1 MINTEL
7 VYIIGLSMIPGIG
20 SITARKL
27 INSVGSAKAVFNEKK
42 SAIRKIPGIGEFVA
56 GRISENNLLV
66 KAEEELGFIEKNNIK
81 VFCFRDRE
89 YPDKLNQCPDGPV
102 IIYVKGNV
110 DFNAGKFI
118 SIVGTRTP
126 TSYGISITKK
136 LVEEFAQRNH
146 NPVIVSGLA
155 YGIDICAHKAALN
168 NHFQT
173 VAVLGHGMKY
183 IYPAVHSSVSQK
195 IIENGALVTDF
206 PGYEK
211 PERNNFIKRNRIIAG
226 LSDATII
233 IESGVK
239 GGALITADLADSY
252 DRDVFAIPG
261 RIGDTYSSGTNF
273 LIKKN
278 KASLAE
284 SCEDIE
290 YMMGWGSKGQNIAI
304 QQELF
309 NELPEEEQMILNLI
323 AKEEKIEFDQL
334 CVRTGIP
341 VNKLSAHLL
350 NLEFSGTIETAP
362 GNIYTLRKIRTS
374 QNV

>member
-1 MINTEL
+1 
-7 VYIIGLSMIPGIG
+7 MIPGIG

-27 INSVGSAKAVFNEKK
+27 INSVGCAKAVFNEKK

-56 GRISENNLLV
+56 GKISENNLLD
-66 KAEEELGFIEKNNIK
+66 KAEEEIRYIEKNNIK
-81 VFCFRDRE
+81 AVCFMDKE

-102 IIYVKGNV
+102 IIYIKGDV
-110 DFNAGKFI
+110 DFNTGKFI

-126 TSYGISITKK
+126 TSYGINITKK

-146 NPVIVSGLA
+146 RPVIVSGLA

-183 IYPAVHSSVSQK
+183 IYPAVHSSFSLK

-261 RIGDTYSSGTNF
+261 RVGDTYSSGTNL

-290 YMMGWGSKGQNIAI
+290 YMMGWGLKGQSVAI

-309 NELPEEEQMILNLI
+309 NELPEEEQMLLNLI

-334 CVRTGIP
+334 CIRTNMP

-350 NLEFSGTIETAP
+350 NLEFGGLIETAP
-362 GNIYTLRKIRTS
+362 GNIYTLRKIRSSRT
-374 QNV
+374 V